1 MPTLQRGSDT
11 DEMLGM
17 VVALWGWT
25 GVAGTLSVIA
35 KDSSFADTG
44 PALCEVASIRVAFV
58 VGFEVAISKLLVSS
72 RDISLKSLNTL
83 HRTLF
88 TDLFAHRS
96 RVTFGDAP
104 GDRQLLRS

>member
-35 KDSSFADTG
+35 SDSSFADTG
-44 PALCEVASIRVAFV
+44 PALREVASIRVAFI
-58 VGFEVAISKLLVSS
+58 VGFEVAISKL
-72 RDISLKSLNTL
+72 LNTL

-88 TDLFAHRS
+88 TDLFARRS

-104 GDRQLLRS
+104 GGRQFLRS